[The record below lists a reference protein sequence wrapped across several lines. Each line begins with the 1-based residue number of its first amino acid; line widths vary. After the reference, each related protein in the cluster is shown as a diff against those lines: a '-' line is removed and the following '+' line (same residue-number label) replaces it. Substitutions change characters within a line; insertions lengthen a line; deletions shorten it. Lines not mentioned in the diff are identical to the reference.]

1 MEVLQL
7 YITISHV
14 WGSYYLWLH
23 RNLYYGCVQLEK
35 YISLLVFLKI
45 IYIYDENLIA
55 WRQLRLAGLFLVRE
69 KFKLLYLFL
78 AFFYTLFPH

>member
-1 MEVLQL
+1 MEVLQVC
-7 YITISHV
+7 ISISHV

-45 IYIYDENLIA
+45 IYVYNDNLA
-55 WRQLRLAGLFLVRE
+55 ALRQLRLAGYFLLG
-69 KFKLLYLFL
+69 KSLSYYI
-78 AFFYTLFPH
+78 FFSFCALFPH